1 MKNQLHVGTKADLS
15 YNLRHYL
22 WSLANAAD
30 GEGGV
35 GGTLEVTFHKVS
47 MEPIPAGINL
57 QKKGCVIF
65 KDNIAK
71 YFIKNLPNY
80 IH

>member
-1 MKNQLHVGTKADLS
+1 MFNILIL
-15 YNLRHYL
+15 YFYL

-57 QKKGCVIF
+57 QKRLCDYQRQYCEIF
-65 KDNIAK
+65 
-71 YFIKNLPNY
+71 YKNLPNY